1 MSNPLFSAAR
11 LGATAVLFFTY
22 SRVLARKSQYF
33 LAGILLWGGSANG
46 AWALLN
52 FNVGNIDMTYHQKT
66 GEIETRAIPG
76 SSFGAVWTVMP
87 GEPAPK
93 NGLIDEFVLGQDLVL
108 PAGITLGMSLTFET
122 KFSRTSHDGVILDE
136 VTCAQKMI
144 QYQAVGKVW
153 WKVSPAWDCP
163 MPVMPVSRY
172 VGNVTSSGTMR
183 LTNTTDKPFRFTTF
197 LTVKMYQGAQ
207 VHGVLDFIVEEGRSC
222 TIDIANSLYLGRIA
236 ASTLHKTHAGEI
248 IDDLGGML
256 GTTLKCN
263 SGRGGTL
270 TITSASISAD
280 GCANDNIGSLNY
292 CVFIDGKK
300 FDMGKK
306 YYVWEALREKN
317 ITFLTTK
324 GKNITGGRSEAK
336 ILLTFEPH

>member
-1 MSNPLFSAAR
+1 MSNSLFSAAR
-11 LGATAVLFFTY
+11 PGATAVLVLTY
-22 SRVLARKSQYF
+22 GRALARKSQYF
-33 LAGILLWGGSANG
+33 LAGILLWGGLANG

-52 FNVGNIDMTYHQKT
+52 FNFGKMDVTYLQKT
-66 GEIETRAIPG
+66 GAMENRAIPA
-76 SSFGAVWTVMP
+76 SFFGAAWTVMP
-87 GEPAPK
+87 GEPAPQ
-93 NGLIDEFVLGQDLVL
+93 NGLIEEFILGQDLVL
-108 PAGITLGMSLTFET
+108 PAGITLGMNLTFET
-122 KFSRTSHDGVILDE
+122 KFSKTRADGVILDG
-136 VTCAQKMI
+136 VTCIQRLI

-153 WKVSPAWDCP
+153 WKVSPARDCP

-172 VGNVTSSGTMR
+172 VGNVTSSGMMR
-183 LTNTTDKPFRFTTF
+183 LVNTTDKPFRFTTL

-236 ASTLHKTHAGEI
+236 ASTLQKTKAGEI

-306 YYVWEALREKN
+306 YYVWEARREKN